1 MINDKVS
8 ESAETTEID
17 SEVNTEAW
25 LELLKK
31 KKKDMLPIPRKTG
44 VWERRCRRLR
54 HCKQVF
60 VCTDRSR

>member
-31 KKKDMLPIPRKTG
+31 KKRHVAHPAKNWCVGEALPETTP
-44 VWERRCRRLR
+44 L
-54 HCKQVF
+54 
-60 VCTDRSR
+60 